1 MYGSEEASAKVVDDV
16 LSKRL
21 MLIHLCIR
29 CSLALVLELVE
40 CYDEE
45 HQQVETAV
53 EKDNE

>member
-21 MLIHLCIR
+21 MLIHLSVR
-29 CSLALVLELVE
+29 CSLAMVLELVK

-45 HQQVETAV
+45 H
-53 EKDNE
+53 